1 MPRCIPAGNQSHAG
15 ICNGA
20 TDTIIREL
28 LTTHETNFAAR
39 DEALDSSSLVSAS
52 QSVPTVFGATG
63 IAVALAVAAAL
74 ALVRALV
81 LHRRIGSR
89 TRELEAELAHRRRI
103 EAELQATRTDLEIR
117 VQQRTQALVARNEEL
132 TRVRLALEMTN
143 QRLKRLVS
151 ADSLTGIANRRHFD
165 RALDRE
171 IRRTRRHQQ
180 PLSLIFLDLDEFKRF
195 NDTYGHSRGDEV
207 LRQVALTLDETFRRG
222 GDFVARYGGEEF
234 AVVLPGVDAKRAGL
248 YAERLRRR
256 IWRLAIPF
264 STSTISDRMTISGG
278 VATVE
283 SSMTVTPGELLRSAD
298 SALYRAKC
306 LGKNRM
312 QIAGIG
318 ESKPLPVASLP
329 VADASAATAPLADA
343 SSEVASTDRR
353 ATA

>member
-1 MPRCIPAGNQSHAG
+1 MW
-15 ICNGA
+15 
-20 TDTIIREL
+20 
-28 LTTHETNFAAR
+28 
-39 DEALDSSSLVSAS
+39 
-52 QSVPTVFGATG
+52 ATG
-63 IAVALAVAAAL
+63 IAMVLAAAAVF
-74 ALVRALV
+74 ALGHAIV
-81 LHRRIGSR
+81 LHRRIGHR
-89 TRELEAELAHRRRI
+89 TRELEAELARRRRI
-103 EAELQATRTDLEIR
+103 EAELEATRTDLEVR

-165 RALDRE
+165 RSLERE
-171 IRRTRRHQQ
+171 IRRTRRDQQ

-195 NDTYGHSRGDEV
+195 NDTYGHSRGDDV
-207 LRQVALTLDETFRRG
+207 LRQVAQTLDETFRRG

-264 STSTISDRMTISGG
+264 TTSTVGDRMTISGG
-278 VATVE
+278 VATIE
-283 SSMTVTPGELLRSAD
+283 ASMTVTPDELLRSAD

-306 LGKNRM
+306 LGRNRM
-312 QIAGIG
+312 QIAVIG
-318 ESKPLPVASLP
+318 ESKPLA
-329 VADASAATAPLADA
+329 VADSPLATTPTAPPADA
-343 SSEVASTDRR
+343 VAEAASIERR